1 VSRRARACVEARA
14 QPQVVLGACRYC
26 KSPSLLLVLHQV
38 CSLLLSML
46 KLKDRMYLLVSNPRD
61 AHVLLLLSP
70 PPLLLPLPIHGMH
83 RPEDFGEELAGI
95 VRATGID
102 PSIIFIYNI
111 FYTVFGACTSIVAQ
125 DSEGSIYH
133 ARNLDFGIW

>member
-1 VSRRARACVEARA
+1 
-14 QPQVVLGACRYC
+14 
-26 KSPSLLLVLHQV
+26 
-38 CSLLLSML
+38 ML